1 MAADCLLTQQKSM
14 VSGIKSELRTGK
26 KRVDAGKCSFVVMS
40 AELGDRLFA
49 EAILLNIKSG

>member
-26 KRVDAGKCSFVVMS
+26 KRIDAGKRGFVVMS